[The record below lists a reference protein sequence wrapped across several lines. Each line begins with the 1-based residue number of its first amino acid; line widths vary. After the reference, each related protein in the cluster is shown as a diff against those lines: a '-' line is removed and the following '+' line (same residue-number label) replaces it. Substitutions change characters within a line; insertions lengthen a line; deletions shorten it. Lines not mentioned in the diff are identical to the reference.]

1 MNKKIT
7 VNVALAIAII
17 AMTLTFVVTM
27 ILSMQIFNR
36 MINVREKEVMY
47 NKLSEMDKSA
57 RENYY
62 GEIVNDTLYDY
73 IAAGYVAGMGDADAR
88 YYTARQYLEYLN
100 LQNGVLMGIGAD
112 VAKDANGYARITRV
126 YSNSPAEEFGLTANT
141 FITQIGETDV
151 RTLSLSQINSQ
162 LLGESGTVISLNV
175 VNATGDDAR
184 TVELQRREYEIPS
197 VDAQLLSDNAT
208 LYVHISTFNSRTLDE
223 LKEYLD
229 EWVTDTAAPDGI
241 IFDVRDNADGSIANA
256 IRVIDHL
263 CPVGTIA
270 SQQNRDGSVTTLET
284 SDINEVDLPMV
295 VLVNGNTSYAA
306 ELFATSL
313 REFEKG
319 RIVGVRTA
327 GKGTVQ
333 CRPVALSD
341 GSAFSYTVGLLL
353 SKSGTSFNGTGV
365 VPDVEAL
372 LTAEEEAN
380 FYSFTVETDPQIRRA
395 REALDTMLG
404 RNEIELNR
412 APASSGASSTAS
424 EPSGSAS
431 SGASSA
437 DQSSSGSASSGSA
450 SSGASSADQS
460 SSGSASSRSASSRS
474 ASSGSSSSGTDS
486 SAPAD
491 TSSPPEPEV

>member
-112 VAKDANGYARITRV
+112 VVKDTNGYARITRV

-175 VNATGDDAR
+175 VNATGDDPR

-197 VDAQLLSDNAT
+197 VDAQLLPDKTTA
-208 LYVHISTFNSRTLDE
+208 YIRISTFNSRTADE
-223 LKEYLD
+223 LKAYLD
-229 EWVTDTAAPDGI
+229 VWITNTSSLEGI
-241 IFDVRDNADGSIANA
+241 VFDVRDNAEGSITGA
-256 IRVIDHL
+256 IRVIDYL

-270 SQQNRDGSVTTLET
+270 SQKNKDGSLTTLET
-284 SDINEVDLPMV
+284 SDVNEIDAPMI

-306 ELFATSL
+306 ELFATSI

-319 RIVGVRTA
+319 RIVGTRTA

-353 SKSGTSFNGTGV
+353 SKNGTSFNDTGIS
-365 VPDVEAL
+365 PDVEVL

-395 REALDTMLG
+395 VEALDTMIG
-404 RNEIELNR
+404 RNEIALNR
-412 APASSGASSTAS
+412 APSSGASSGASSQDT
-424 EPSGSAS
+424 GSSAAPVPDDTGAPEDAS
-431 SGASSA
+431 SL
-437 DQSSSGSASSGSA
+437 
-450 SSGASSADQS
+450 
-460 SSGSASSRSASSRS
+460 
-474 ASSGSSSSGTDS
+474 
-486 SAPAD
+486 
-491 TSSPPEPEV
+491 PEPEV

>member
-112 VAKDANGYARITRV
+112 VTKDTNGYARITRV

-197 VDAQLLSDNAT
+197 VDAQLLSDNTTA
-208 LYVHISTFNSRTLDE
+208 YVRISTFNSRTVDE
-223 LKEYLD
+223 LKNFLD
-229 EWVTDTAAPDGI
+229 DYISDNATLDGI
-241 IFDVRDNADGSIANA
+241 VFDVRDNAEGSITGA
-256 IRVIDHL
+256 IRVIDYL

-270 SQQNRDGSVTTLET
+270 SQQNKDGSITTLET
-284 SDINEVDLPMV
+284 SDVNEIDIPMV
-295 VLVNGNTSYAA
+295 VLVNGNTTYAA
-306 ELFATSL
+306 ELFATSI

-319 RIVGVRTA
+319 RIVGARTA

-353 SKSGTSFNGTGV
+353 SKNGTSFNGTGIT
-365 VPDVEAL
+365 PDVEAL
-372 LTAEEEAN
+372 LSAEEDAN
-380 FYSFTVETDPQIRRA
+380 FYTFTVETDPQIRRA
-395 REALDTMLG
+395 VEALDTMIG
-404 RNEIELNR
+404 RNEIALNR
-412 APASSGASSTAS
+412 TPSSGSASSEATGSSGASST
-424 EPSGSAS
+424 G
-431 SGASSA
+431 
-437 DQSSSGSASSGSA
+437 
-450 SSGASSADQS
+450 
-460 SSGSASSRSASSRS
+460 
-474 ASSGSSSSGTDS
+474 SGSSAAPSPDDTGSPVPEDASSL
-486 SAPAD
+486 
-491 TSSPPEPEV
+491 PEPEV

>member
-112 VAKDANGYARITRV
+112 VIKDTNGYARITRV
-126 YSNSPAEEFGLTANT
+126 YPNSPAEEFGLTANT

-197 VDAQLLSDNAT
+197 VDAQLLPDNAT
-208 LYVHISTFNSRTLDE
+208 AYVRISTFNSRTVDE
-223 LKEYLD
+223 LRDYLD
-229 EWVTDTAAPDGI
+229 DWISDSASLEGI
-241 IFDVRDNADGSIANA
+241 VFDVRDNSDGSITGA
-256 IRVIDHL
+256 IRVIDYL

-270 SQQNRDGSVTTLET
+270 SQQNMDGSVTTLET
-284 SDINEVDLPMV
+284 SDVNEIDVPMI

-306 ELFATSL
+306 ELFATSI

-319 RIVGVRTA
+319 RIVGTRTA

-353 SKSGTSFNGTGV
+353 SKNGTSFNDTGIS
-365 VPDVEAL
+365 PDVEVL

-395 REALDTMLG
+395 VEALDTMIG
-404 RNEIELNR
+404 RNEISLNR
-412 APASSGASSTAS
+412 TPSSSGASS
-424 EPSGSAS
+424 ESAPS
-431 SGASSA
+431 SGASSP
-437 DQSSSGSASSGSA
+437 DS
-450 SSGASSADQS
+450 
-460 SSGSASSRSASSRS
+460 
-474 ASSGSSSSGTDS
+474 DS
-486 SAPAD
+486 SAAPLPDEPGAPTD
-491 TSSPPEPEV
+491 ASSLPEPEV

>member
-112 VAKDANGYARITRV
+112 VVKDTNGYARITRV
-126 YSNSPAEEFGLTANT
+126 YPNSPAEEFGLTANT

-208 LYVHISTFNSRTLDE
+208 VYVRISTFNSRTVDE
-223 LKEYLD
+223 LKDYLD
-229 EWVTDTAAPDGI
+229 DWITDNASVDGI
-241 IFDVRDNADGSIANA
+241 VFDVRDNAEGSITGA
-256 IRVIDHL
+256 IRVIDYL

-270 SQQNRDGSVTTLET
+270 SQQNKDGSITTLET
-284 SDINEVDLPMV
+284 SDVNEIDLPMV

-306 ELFATSL
+306 ELFATSI

-319 RIVGVRTA
+319 RIVGARTA

-353 SKSGTSFNGTGV
+353 SKNGTSFNGTGIT
-365 VPDVEAL
+365 PDVEAL
-372 LTAEEEAN
+372 LSAEEEAN

-395 REALDTMLG
+395 VEALDTMIG
-404 RNEIELNR
+404 RNEITLNR
-412 APASSGASSTAS
+412 TPSSGDASSEATG
-424 EPSGSAS
+424 S

-437 DQSSSGSASSGSA
+437 GS
-450 SSGASSADQS
+450 
-460 SSGSASSRSASSRS
+460 
-474 ASSGSSSSGTDS
+474 DS
-486 SAPAD
+486 SAAPLPDDTGAAAPAD
-491 TSSPPEPEV
+491 ASSLPEPEV

>member
-126 YSNSPAEEFGLTANT
+126 YPNSPAEEFGLTENT

-151 RTLSLSQINSQ
+151 RTLNLSQINSQ
-162 LLGESGTVISLNV
+162 LLGESGTVVSLNV

-197 VDAQLLSDNAT
+197 VDAMLLSDQTTA
-208 LYVHISTFNSRTLDE
+208 YIQISTFNSRTLDE
-223 LKEYLD
+223 LKDFLD
-229 EWVTDTAAPDGI
+229 EHLSNTASLDGI
-241 IFDVRDNADGSIANA
+241 IFDVRDNADGTITDA
-256 IRVIDHL
+256 IRVIDYL

-270 SQQNRDGSVTTLET
+270 SQKHKDGSVTTLET
-284 SDINEVDLPMV
+284 SDVNEIDLPMV

-306 ELFATSL
+306 ELFATSI

-319 RIVGVRTA
+319 RIVGTRTA
-327 GKGTVQ
+327 GKGTIQ

-353 SKSGTSFNGTGV
+353 SKGGTSFNETGIA
-365 VPDVEAL
+365 PDVEAL

-380 FYSFTVETDPQIRRA
+380 FYAFTEETDPQIRRA

-404 RNEIELNR
+404 RNEIALNR
-412 APASSGASSTAS
+412 VPSDASSSGAGSDAASSSNAGSSAAASSGA
-424 EPSGSAS
+424 GSDAAAS
-431 SGASSA
+431 SDA
-437 DQSSSGSASSGSA
+437 
-450 SSGASSADQS
+450 
-460 SSGSASSRSASSRS
+460 
-474 ASSGSSSSGTDS
+474 DS

-491 TSSPPEPEV
+491 SSSLPEPEV

>member
-17 AMTLTFVVTM
+17 AMTVTFVVTM

-47 NKLSEMDKSA
+47 NKLSEMDKNA

-112 VAKDANGYARITRV
+112 VTKDASGYARITRV
-126 YSNSPAEEFGLTANT
+126 YANSPAEEFGLTENT
-141 FITQIGETDV
+141 FITQLGETDV
-151 RTLSLSQINSQ
+151 RTLTLAQINSQ
-162 LLGESGTVISLNV
+162 LLGESGTTISLSV
-175 VNATGDDAR
+175 VNATGEDAR
-184 TVELQRREYEIPS
+184 TIELQRREYEIPS
-197 VDAQLLSDNAT
+197 VDAQLSQDGRAAYLR
-208 LYVHISTFNSRTLDE
+208 ISTFNTRTADE
-223 LKEYLD
+223 VKAFLD
-229 EWVTDTAAPDGI
+229 EWQAEHSSLDGLVFDLRDTSG
-241 IFDVRDNADGSIANA
+241 GSLNGA
-256 IRVIDHL
+256 IRVIDYL
-263 CPVGTIA
+263 CPIGTIA
-270 SQQNRDGSVTTLET
+270 SQQNKDGTITTLET
-284 SDINEVDLPMV
+284 SDVNEIDLPMV

-306 ELFATSL
+306 ELFATSI

-319 RIVGVRTA
+319 RIVGARTA
-327 GKGTVQ
+327 GKGTIQ

-353 SKSGTSFNGTGV
+353 SKGGTTFNGTGIT
-365 VPDVEAL
+365 PDVEAL

-380 FYSFTVETDPQIRRA
+380 AYSFTVETDPQIRRA
-395 REALDTMLG
+395 FEALDTMIG

-412 APASSGASSTAS
+412 APASSGASSSAAS
-424 EPSGSAS
+424 G
-431 SGASSA
+431 
-437 DQSSSGSASSGSA
+437 
-450 SSGASSADQS
+450 
-460 SSGSASSRSASSRS
+460 
-474 ASSGSSSSGTDS
+474 SGSSGGAEDSSDAPGSGGTDADSGAGSGS
-486 SAPAD
+486 SL
-491 TSSPPEPEV
+491 PEPEV

>member
-7 VNVALAIAII
+7 VNVALAIAIL

-126 YSNSPAEEFGLTANT
+126 YSNSPAEEFGLTENT

-151 RTLSLSQINSQ
+151 RTLNLSQINSQ
-162 LLGESGTVISLNV
+162 LLGESGTVVSLNV
-175 VNATGDDAR
+175 VNATGEDPR

-197 VDAQLLSDNAT
+197 VEAQLLSDGAT
-208 LYVHISTFNSRTLDE
+208 AYIRIRTFNSRTIDE
-223 LKEYLD
+223 LKAFLD
-229 EWVTDTAAPDGI
+229 EWITDTAPLEGI
-241 IFDVRDNADGSIANA
+241 VFDVRDNADGSITGA

-270 SQQNRDGSVTTLET
+270 SQQNKDGSITTLET
-284 SDINEVDLPMV
+284 SDINEVDVPMV

-306 ELFATSL
+306 ELFAASI

-319 RIVGVRTA
+319 RIVGARTA

-353 SKSGTSFNGTGV
+353 SKSGTSFHGTGIA
-365 VPDVEAL
+365 PDVEAL

-380 FYSFTVETDPQIRRA
+380 FYAFTVETDPQIRRA
-395 REALDTMLG
+395 CEALDTMLG
-404 RNEIELNR
+404 RNEIALNHT
-412 APASSGASSTAS
+412 PASSGSTASSDASSSSGASS
-424 EPSGSAS
+424 GSTSS
-431 SGASSA
+431 SGASSGDTA
-437 DQSSSGSASSGSA
+437 SSGVSSGSTASSD
-450 SSGASSADQS
+450 ASSADA
-460 SSGSASSRSASSRS
+460 G
-474 ASSGSSSSGTDS
+474 S
-486 SAPAD
+486 SAPANA
-491 TSSPPEPEV
+491 SSLPEPEV

>member
-197 VDAQLLSDNAT
+197 VDAQLLSDN
-208 LYVHISTFNSRTLDE
+208 SRTLDE

-372 LTAEEEAN
+372 LTAKEEAN

-437 DQSSSGSASSGSA
+437 DQSSSGSASS
-450 SSGASSADQS
+450 
-460 SSGSASSRSASSRS
+460 RSASSRS

>member
-112 VAKDANGYARITRV
+112 VVKDANGYARITRV

-162 LLGESGTVISLNV
+162 LLGESGTVIALNV

-197 VDAQLLSDNAT
+197 VDAQLLSDNTTA
-208 LYVHISTFNSRTLDE
+208 YVRISTFNSRTVDE
-223 LKEYLD
+223 LKGYLD
-229 EWVTDTAAPDGI
+229 DWITHGASLDGI
-241 IFDVRDNADGSIANA
+241 IFDMRDNTEGSITGA
-256 IRVIDHL
+256 IRVIDYL

-270 SQQNRDGSVTTLET
+270 SQKNKDGSITTLET
-284 SDINEVDLPMV
+284 SDVNEIDVPMI

-306 ELFATSL
+306 ELFATSI

-319 RIVGVRTA
+319 RIVGTRTA

-353 SKSGTSFNGTGV
+353 SKSGTSFNGTGIS
-365 VPDVEAL
+365 PDVEVL

-380 FYSFTVETDPQIRRA
+380 FYFFTVETDPQIRRA
-395 REALDTMLG
+395 VEALDTMIG
-404 RNEIELNR
+404 RNEIALNR
-412 APASSGASSTAS
+412 NPSSSGASSDPTASSGASSGA
-424 EPSGSAS
+424 AS
-431 SGASSA
+431 SSAAPAPDSDVTPPADASSL
-437 DQSSSGSASSGSA
+437 
-450 SSGASSADQS
+450 
-460 SSGSASSRSASSRS
+460 
-474 ASSGSSSSGTDS
+474 
-486 SAPAD
+486 
-491 TSSPPEPEV
+491 PEPEV

>member
-17 AMTLTFVVTM
+17 AMTLTFVITM
-27 ILSMQIFNR
+27 IVSMQIFNS

-112 VAKDANGYARITRV
+112 VVKDANGYARITRV
-126 YSNSPAEEFGLTANT
+126 YSNSPAEEYGLTVNT

-162 LLGESGTVISLNV
+162 LLGESGTVILLNV

-184 TVELQRREYEIPS
+184 TIELQRREYEIPS
-197 VDAQLLSDNAT
+197 VDAQLLPDNAT
-208 LYVHISTFNSRTLDE
+208 AYVRISTFNSRTADE
-223 LKEYLD
+223 LKAYLD
-229 EWVTDTAAPDGI
+229 DWIANVDTLEGI
-241 IFDVRDNADGSIANA
+241 VFDVRDNADGSITGA
-256 IRVIDHL
+256 IRVIDYL

-270 SQQNRDGSVTTLET
+270 SQQNKDGSITTLET
-284 SDINEVDLPMV
+284 SDVNEIDLPMV

-306 ELFATSL
+306 ELFATSI

-319 RIVGVRTA
+319 RVVGARTA

-353 SKSGTSFNGTGV
+353 SKNGTSFNGTGIT
-365 VPDVEAL
+365 PDVEAL

-380 FYSFTVETDPQIRRA
+380 FYIFTVETDPQIRRA
-395 REALDTMLG
+395 VEALDTIIG
-404 RNEIELNR
+404 RNEIALNR
-412 APASSGASSTAS
+412 TP
-424 EPSGSAS
+424 
-431 SGASSA
+431 
-437 DQSSSGSASSGSA
+437 SSGSASSEA
-450 SSGASSADQS
+450 T
-460 SSGSASSRSASSRS
+460 
-474 ASSGSSSSGTDS
+474 SSSGTSNANSGSAAAPSPDDAGS
-486 SAPAD
+486 PAPAD
-491 TSSPPEPEV
+491 ASSFPEPEV